1 MKGRAM
7 LRRIGRWTAGGML
20 AVLLLVGASACAS
33 SGGSAENVGERDTG
47 DPAKSVVDSKCSLC
61 HSLDRV
67 YAADYTKSEWETTV
81 ARMKLNGLVVTDEEY
96 SKIIEFLSN

>member
-1 MKGRAM
+1 MFG
-7 LRRIGRWTAGGML
+7 RIGRWAACGML
-20 AVLLLVGASACAS
+20 AVLVLVGSTACAS
-33 SGGSAENVGERDTG
+33 GGGSVENAGGRDTR
-47 DPAKSVVDSKCSLC
+47 DPAKSIVDSKCSLC

-96 SKIIEFLSN
+96 SKIIGFLSN